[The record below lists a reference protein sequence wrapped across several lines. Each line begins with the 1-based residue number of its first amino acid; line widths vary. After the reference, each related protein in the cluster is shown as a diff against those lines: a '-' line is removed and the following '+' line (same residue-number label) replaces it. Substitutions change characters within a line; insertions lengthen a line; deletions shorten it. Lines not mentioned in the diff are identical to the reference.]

1 MTNNKKRMVYESI
14 MKELSKKVKYLIE
27 NIDNEP
33 IKEITNI
40 QSLTR
45 EDYDDPM
52 MNTSFYEFNNRQFKI
67 ADDKIGFDVNISDD
81 DDKTESFTI
90 WGNSLGNALYKL
102 IVITFASFES
112 NVFYRVESSKVI
124 DAFRKHFVKILDDDT
139 NDEIENEVSVFS
151 KKLSDVTS
159 IEQIADVILKYIND

>member
-67 ADDKIGFDVNISDD
+67 ADDKNGE
-81 DDKTESFTI
+81 KKETI
-90 WGNSLGNALYKL
+90 
-102 IVITFASFES
+102 
-112 NVFYRVESSKVI
+112 YRMVL
-124 DAFRKHFVKILDDDT
+124 R
-139 NDEIENEVSVFS
+139 
-151 KKLSDVTS
+151 
-159 IEQIADVILKYIND
+159 

>member
-33 IKEITNI
+33 IKEIINI

-45 EDYDDPM
+45 EDYDDPA
-52 MNTSFYEFNNRQFKI
+52 MNTSFYEFNNKQFKLNGP
-67 ADDKIGFDVNISDD
+67 KIGFDITISDD
-81 DDKTESFTI
+81 DENTNTITI
-90 WGNSLGNALYKL
+90 WGNSLGDVLYNL
-102 IVITFASFES
+102 IVIIFASFES
-112 NVFYRVESSKVI
+112 NMFYQVETSKVI

-139 NDEIENEVSVFS
+139 NDEIEKQVAQFS
-151 KKLSDVTS
+151 KKLTTVSSVD
-159 IEQIADVILKYIND
+159 EIANNIIKYINN